1 MTQMKPKQ
9 LRQRHTPAGAR
20 GARRGRTRR
29 QCAERLVRFEEAG
42 SGGLVPVR
50 TGAVGTRR
58 RPTQGV
64 HTVRR
69 LFCGLSNH
77 RGCGHRRR
85 KRGGGTAGDL
95 YSSVDQARGRR
106 PAQGTR
112 TTMQCPICGAPA
124 RHLTGDFE
132 GFTVACP
139 RCGNYQVTDSCFNA
153 LLRLDLEARREALAA
168 AKRSAAPGAVPTI
181 SSLPHRSWWQRL
193 WQ

>member
-1 MTQMKPKQ
+1 
-9 LRQRHTPAGAR
+9 
-20 GARRGRTRR
+20 
-29 QCAERLVRFEEAG
+29 
-42 SGGLVPVR
+42 
-50 TGAVGTRR
+50 
-58 RPTQGV
+58 
-64 HTVRR
+64 
-69 LFCGLSNH
+69 
-77 RGCGHRRR
+77 
-85 KRGGGTAGDL
+85 
-95 YSSVDQARGRR
+95 
-106 PAQGTR
+106 
-112 TTMQCPICGAPA
+112 MQCPICGAPA